1 MARRREGWCGC
12 HSANSTLSCRTC
24 CYKWLIKALL
34 QQLWADNCGLAA
46 HYVAWPGCRIRLH
59 WLKQQIPPPRTP
71 TLLQFLFCE
80 WCSVIRL
87 ILSFL
92 CGVSIGV
99 ATLWSPWK
107 TTRVAFL
114 AQKPL
119 WKCAAE
125 KLQTGLHYVDTAA
138 GCVWHQHLY

>member
-1 MARRREGWCGC
+1 MARRRQGWCGC
-12 HSANSTLSCRTC
+12 HSVNSTLSCKMC

-46 HYVAWPGCRIRLH
+46 HYVAWPVQDQTALT
-59 WLKQQIPPPRTP
+59 KTANPAPPQPYCS
-71 TLLQFLFCE
+71 FFFFCE

-99 ATLWSPWK
+99 ATLRSPLK

-114 AQKPL
+114 AQKPF

-125 KLQTGLHYVDTAA
+125 KLQTGLYYVDTAA